1 MLIGVGPIK
10 SDIIFVVSV
19 GALREDW
26 TLVLEDSAHL
36 HSGGSSLVDGGVND
50 SGSIW
55 TKLLEKFGGRSLWI

>member
-19 GALREDW
+19 GALPEDW
-26 TLVLEDSAHL
+26 TLVLEDSAVVAHL
-36 HSGGSSLVDGGVND
+36 HSGGSSLVDGGVDD

-55 TKLLEKFGGRSLWI
+55 TKLLEKIWR